1 MRWNKYVNTTY
12 TPGSIHNLSEKPIA
26 EFATNNRSSL
36 LYYKKGGTFAGE
48 KNSHKNDTQ
57 L

>member
-1 MRWNKYVNTTY
+1 MRLNKYVNTTY

-26 EFATNNRSSL
+26 EFATNNKSSL

-48 KNSHKNDTQ
+48 KNSHKNDT
-57 L
+57 